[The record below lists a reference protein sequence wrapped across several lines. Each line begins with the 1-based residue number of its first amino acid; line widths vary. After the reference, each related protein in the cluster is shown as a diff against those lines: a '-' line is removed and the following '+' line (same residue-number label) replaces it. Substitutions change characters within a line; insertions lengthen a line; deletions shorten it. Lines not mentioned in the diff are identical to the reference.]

1 MKILKYFIESVF
13 IYFLFFLFKIIG
25 LNYSR
30 KISSF
35 LFLRIGSFFRKK
47 KVIKKNIL
55 NVFKKHSEL
64 QINNIIASMWTNYG
78 YVFAEYLFLDKFRF
92 NKFNKEHIKINGQE
106 KLANISNKKK
116 PTVFISGHFGNFEL
130 MAMEIEKAN
139 INLAT
144 IYRPLNNPFLNP
156 LMVFLRKKYICK
168 NQIKKG
174 LSGTREIISY
184 VKNNYSVALMVDQR
198 VGESE
203 RCPFFNIPAH
213 TTTIPAQ
220 VALKYNLDI
229 VPIYLERK
237 KDNTFLIDVLDP
249 IKIQKTGNLE
259 EDKKKITI
267 KINQTVEK
275 MVIKNPNQW
284 IWTHSRWK

>member
-144 IYRPLNNPFLNP
+144 IYRQLNNPFINP

-168 NQIKKG
+168 NKIKKG
-174 LSGTREIISY
+174 LS
-184 VKNNYSVALMVDQR
+184 
-198 VGESE
+198 
-203 RCPFFNIPAH
+203 
-213 TTTIPAQ
+213 
-220 VALKYNLDI
+220 
-229 VPIYLERK
+229 
-237 KDNTFLIDVLDP
+237 
-249 IKIQKTGNLE
+249 
-259 EDKKKITI
+259 
-267 KINQTVEK
+267 
-275 MVIKNPNQW
+275 
-284 IWTHSRWK
+284 